1 MDERSAKVIAEALG
15 GAAWQS
21 GGGVWLAL
29 KERPDGRLVVIS
41 DEVVC
46 EYASLRD
53 FEAGAMETGSIRLC

>member
-1 MDERSAKVIAEALG
+1 MDERSAKVIAEVLG
-15 GAAWQS
+15 GASWHS
-21 GGGVWLAL
+21 GGGVWLVL

-53 FEAGAMETGSIRLC
+53 FEADAAALATIRLC